1 MNIPGQGGGH
11 REEEHPPPFFFK
23 KRKKE
28 RKHPQ
33 KYILP
38 SSGEKYS
45 QGFVLL
51 EKPTGLF
58 SGVRRACIS
67 DLHT

>member
-11 REEEHPPPFFFK
+11 REEEHPPPFFCCCFFK
-23 KRKKE
+23 KKE

-33 KYILP
+33 KDILP
-38 SSGEKYS
+38 SFREKYS

-58 SGVRRACIS
+58 SV
-67 DLHT
+67 